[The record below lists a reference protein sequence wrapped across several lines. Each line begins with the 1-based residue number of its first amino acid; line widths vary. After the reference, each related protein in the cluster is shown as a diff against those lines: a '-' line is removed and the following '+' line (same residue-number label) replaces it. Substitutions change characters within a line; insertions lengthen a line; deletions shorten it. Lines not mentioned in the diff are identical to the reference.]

1 VRRRRNRSGETP
13 NSSAS
18 FLDRDRLLGEPARL
32 EDTPLSVVE
41 RGECSPSAF
50 LRLSDSSSVTI
61 TITDRGPYVKG
72 RCIDVTKAGAEAPS
86 ARTKDRGCLPQ
97 LMCCPENSILRRLS
111 QVVDQIWEEYMKSQ
125 SKTVLASV
133 FAIIVATAVS
143 AQQPQPTA
151 PPTTSY
157 GTPIGLEAAKK
168 VMAAAEAEA
177 VKNNWGMAIAILDST
192 GHIVML
198 HKLDNTQYGSIAV
211 AEDKARSAIYYRRP
225 TKVFEDLVAQGGIGL
240 RTLALRGASP
250 LEGGVPI
257 IADGKIIG
265 AIGVSGA
272 TAVQDGQVAKA
283 GADAVK

>member
-1 VRRRRNRSGETP
+1 
-13 NSSAS
+13 
-18 FLDRDRLLGEPARL
+18 
-32 EDTPLSVVE
+32 
-41 RGECSPSAF
+41 
-50 LRLSDSSSVTI
+50 
-61 TITDRGPYVKG
+61 
-72 RCIDVTKAGAEAPS
+72 
-86 ARTKDRGCLPQ
+86 
-97 LMCCPENSILRRLS
+97 
-111 QVVDQIWEEYMKSQ
+111 MKSQ
-125 SKTVLASV
+125 SKTVLASA
-133 FAIIVATAVS
+133 FAIIVATAAS

-157 GTPIGLEAAKK
+157 GAPIGLEAAKK

-250 LEGGVPI
+250 LEGGIPI
-257 IADGKIIG
+257 VADCKIIG

-272 TAVQDGQVAKA
+272 TAVQDGEVAKA
-283 GADAVK
+283 GAAAVK

>member
-1 VRRRRNRSGETP
+1 MNTHSRTV
-13 NSSAS
+13 
-18 FLDRDRLLGEPARL
+18 F
-32 EDTPLSVVE
+32 
-41 RGECSPSAF
+41 
-50 LRLSDSSSVTI
+50 
-61 TITDRGPYVKG
+61 
-72 RCIDVTKAGAEAPS
+72 GAILAI
-86 ARTKDRGCLPQ
+86 ALP
-97 LMCCPENSILRRLS
+97 
-111 QVVDQIWEEYMKSQ
+111 VGG
-125 SKTVLASV
+125 LA
-133 FAIIVATAVS
+133 S
-143 AQQPQPTA
+143 AQQITA
-151 PPTTSY
+151 PPTTAY
-157 GTPIGLEAAKK
+157 GMPIGLEAAKK

-211 AEDKARSAIYYRRP
+211 SEDKARSAIDYRRP

-283 GADAVK
+283 GVAVVN